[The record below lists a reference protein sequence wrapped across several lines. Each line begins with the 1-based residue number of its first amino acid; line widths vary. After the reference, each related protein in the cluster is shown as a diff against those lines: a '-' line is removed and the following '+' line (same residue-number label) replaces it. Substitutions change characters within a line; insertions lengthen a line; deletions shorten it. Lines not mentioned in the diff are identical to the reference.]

1 MMEERMDEDDVRAL
15 ARAAA
20 LPLEDGRLPALAA
33 LLGGWLPAANELS
46 RAMSAPEHRRVL
58 PVTVFGQ
65 PPTDPT
71 E

>member
-1 MMEERMDEDDVRAL
+1 MDEDDVRAL

-20 LPLEDGRLPALAA
+20 LPLDDARLPGLAA

-46 RAMSAPEHRRVL
+46 QAMSAPEHQAVL

>member
-1 MMEERMDEDDVRAL
+1 MDEDDVRSL

-20 LPLEDGRLPALAA
+20 LPLDDDRLPALAA

-46 RAMSAPEHRRVL
+46 RAMSGPEHQDVL

-65 PPTDPT
+65 PPTDAT

>member
-1 MMEERMDEDDVRAL
+1 MDEDDVRAL

-20 LPLEDGRLPALAA
+20 LPLDDDRIAALAA

-46 RAMSAPEHRRVL
+46 RAMSAREHRDVL